1 MQTFALPL
9 GHSTIWSGLR
19 GSNSLPPPWQGGAL
33 PDELKPQ
40 KNGFASHFSVNRCQT
55 ALLDNRSCKLSKT
68 VSQPRVA
75 LFLSQCPWRDIIIP
89 PVLEFVKPFF
99 KKIGRFPLVCEM
111 RLRFIPNRQI
121 FCAIFPCFS
130 GLHTYPPLDS
140 RLLCLCVIK
149 KQ

>member
-1 MQTFALPL
+1 MKVLQTFALPL

-40 KNGFASHFSVNRCQT
+40 KNGFASHFSVNRRQT
-55 ALLDNRSCKLSKT
+55 TLSGNHLCRHLE
-68 VSQPRVA
+68 VIFQLRAA

-99 KKIGRFPLVCEM
+99 KKIGRFSSVCKM
-111 RLRFIPNRQI
+111 CLCFIPSRMI

-130 GLHTYPPLDS
+130 RLHSHPPLDS
-140 RLLCLCVIK
+140 RLLLSR
-149 KQ
+149 